1 MQHCF
6 RIQSSPC
13 RNPAYFR
20 KMEKLI
26 DRKNLDDI
34 IHDMLTVKVSDEL
47 YHRANK
53 YRSTKISNGL
63 RMSDRKEALSPAG
76 QEGTC
81 ICVKTTG
88 FFPVCADS
96 GRSTGIW

>member
-6 RIQSSPC
+6 RIQSSHC

-34 IHDMLTVKVSDEL
+34 IHDMLTVRGSDEL
-47 YHRANK
+47 Y
-53 YRSTKISNGL
+53 YREK
-63 RMSDRKEALSPAG
+63 
-76 QEGTC
+76 
-81 ICVKTTG
+81 
-88 FFPVCADS
+88 
-96 GRSTGIW
+96 

>member
-34 IHDMLTVKVSDEL
+34 IHDMLTVRGSDEL
-47 YHRANK
+47 YHR
-53 YRSTKISNGL
+53 
-63 RMSDRKEALSPAG
+63 E
-76 QEGTC
+76 
-81 ICVKTTG
+81 
-88 FFPVCADS
+88 
-96 GRSTGIW
+96 

>member
-1 MQHCF
+1 MQHCTW
-6 RIQSSPC
+6 IQGGRQYC
-13 RNPAYFR
+13 PAYFR
-20 KMEKLI
+20 KMENRI